1 MMLKLLYVLLT
12 LISILNCSDIEYYP
26 ACSNNEKSL
35 VDALKSIGVDSSFS
49 NRKKIAEL
57 NGVQNYSGQPQQNT
71 ELLKKLKNG
80 QLIKSII
87 NDSNPSS
94 DIIYY
99 PACDKNE
106 QSIVKALDSIGVDS
120 SMNNRKKIAEV
131 NGISNYQ
138 GLYEQNIELLNK
150 LKNGKL
156 IKSKGSD
163 SSSDDPIPTPTPI
176 PVPTPTASS
185 NEMIEKLEKSN
196 YAKKETLAIIG
207 QLLFDNGYETAF
219 VAGVLGNINHEANIG
234 LFESSAYISHPEDE
248 PIYLKYMD
256 QNYSYRTKYSGK
268 LITEVSLD
276 ELNTLLNKLKN
287 DKWEK
292 GKFGLGCV
300 QWTGERTLNLFKI
313 YRSENNNK
321 DSISFNQ
328 ATNAEGKLIINEFS
342 NDYKYIYNNW
352 KKENENKINS
362 ENAAYNAASKI
373 CLDYERPSY
382 KEDKAKTRGN
392 TAKKIYKIMT
402 E

>member
-1 MMLKLLYVLLT
+1 MKLLYILLT

-120 SMNNRKKIAEV
+120 SMDNRKKIAAI

-156 IKSKGSD
+156 IKSKGSG
-163 SSSDDPIPTPTPI
+163 SSSDDPIPIPTPTPS
-176 PVPTPTASS
+176 TSS
-185 NEMIEKLEKSN
+185 NEMIEKLKKSN
-196 YAKKETLAIIG
+196 YVKKETLAIIG

-219 VAGVLGNINHEANIG
+219 VAGVLGNINHEASIG

-248 PIYLKYMD
+248 PKYLKYMD
-256 QNYSYRTKYSGK
+256 QYYSYRTKYSGK

-313 YRSENNNK
+313 YRSENNNG

-373 CLDYERPSY
+373 CLDYERPSDM
-382 KEDKAKTRGN
+382 ENKAKTRGN

>member
-1 MMLKLLYVLLT
+1 MKLLYILLT

-26 ACSNNEKSL
+26 ACSNSEKSL

-120 SMNNRKKIAEV
+120 SMDNRKKIAAI

-156 IKSKGSD
+156 IKSKGSG
-163 SSSDDPIPTPTPI
+163 SSSDDPIPIPTPTPS
-176 PVPTPTASS
+176 TSS
-185 NEMIEKLEKSN
+185 NEMIEKLKKSN
-196 YAKKETLAIIG
+196 YEKKETLAIIG

-219 VAGVLGNINHEANIG
+219 VAGVLGNINHEASIG

-248 PIYLKYMD
+248 PKYLKYMD
-256 QNYSYRTKYSGK
+256 QYYSYRTKYSGK

-313 YRSENNNK
+313 YRSENNNG

-373 CLDYERPSY
+373 CLDYERPSDM
-382 KEDKAKTRGN
+382 ENKAKTRGN

>member
-1 MMLKLLYVLLT
+1 MKLLYILLT

-26 ACSNNEKSL
+26 ACSNSEKSL

-87 NDSNPSS
+87 NDSSPSS

-120 SMNNRKKIAEV
+120 SMDNRKKIAAI

-156 IKSKGSD
+156 IKSKGSG
-163 SSSDDPIPTPTPI
+163 SSSDDPIPTPTPS
-176 PVPTPTASS
+176 TSS
-185 NEMIEKLEKSN
+185 NEMIEKLKKSN
-196 YAKKETLAIIG
+196 YVKKETLAIIG

-219 VAGVLGNINHEANIG
+219 VAGVLGNINHEASIG

-248 PIYLKYMD
+248 PKYLKYMD
-256 QNYSYRTKYSGK
+256 QYYSYRTKYSGK

-313 YRSENNNK
+313 YRSENNNG

-352 KKENENKINS
+352 KAENKNKINS
-362 ENAAYNAASKI
+362 EDAAYNAASKI

>member
-1 MMLKLLYVLLT
+1 MKLLYILLI

-26 ACSNNEKSL
+26 ACSNSEKSL

-120 SMNNRKKIAEV
+120 SMDNRKKIAAI

-156 IKSKGSD
+156 IKSKGSG
-163 SSSDDPIPTPTPI
+163 SSSDDPIPTPTPS
-176 PVPTPTASS
+176 TSS
-185 NEMIEKLEKSN
+185 NEMIEKLKKSN
-196 YAKKETLAIIG
+196 YEKKETLAIIG

-248 PIYLKYMD
+248 PKYLKYMD
-256 QNYSYRTKYSGK
+256 QYYSYRTKYSGK

>member
-1 MMLKLLYVLLT
+1 MKLLYILLT

-26 ACSNNEKSL
+26 ACSNSEKSL

-87 NDSNPSS
+87 NDSSPSS

-120 SMNNRKKIAEV
+120 SMDNRKKIAAI

-156 IKSKGSD
+156 IKSKGSG
-163 SSSDDPIPTPTPI
+163 SSSDDPIPTPTPT
-176 PVPTPTASS
+176 PTPSASS
-185 NEMIEKLEKSN
+185 NEMIEKLKKSN
-196 YAKKETLAIIG
+196 YEKKETLAIIG

-248 PIYLKYMD
+248 PKYLKYMD
-256 QNYSYRTKYSGK
+256 QYYSYRTKYSGK

-287 DKWEK
+287 DNWEK

-373 CLDYERPSY
+373 CLDYERPKD
-382 KEDKAKTRGN
+382 KENKAKTRGN

>member
-1 MMLKLLYVLLT
+1 MKLLYILLT

-26 ACSNNEKSL
+26 ACSNSEKSL

-87 NDSNPSS
+87 NDSSPSS

-120 SMNNRKKIAEV
+120 SMDNRKKIAAI

-156 IKSKGSD
+156 IKSKGSG
-163 SSSDDPIPTPTPI
+163 SSSDDPIPIPTPTPS
-176 PVPTPTASS
+176 TSS
-185 NEMIEKLEKSN
+185 NEMIEKLKKSN
-196 YAKKETLAIIG
+196 YEKKETLAIIG

-248 PIYLKYMD
+248 PKYLKYMD
-256 QNYSYRTKYSGK
+256 QYYSYRTKYSGK

-287 DKWEK
+287 DNWEK

-362 ENAAYNAASKI
+362 ENAAYNAASRI
-373 CLDYERPSY
+373 CLDYERPFD
-382 KEDKAKTRGN
+382 KENKAKTRGN

>member
-1 MMLKLLYVLLT
+1 MKLLYILLT

-26 ACSNNEKSL
+26 ACSNSEKSL

-87 NDSNPSS
+87 NDSSPSS

-120 SMNNRKKIAEV
+120 SMDNRKKIAAI

-156 IKSKGSD
+156 IKSKGSG
-163 SSSDDPIPTPTPI
+163 SSSDDPIPIPTPTPS
-176 PVPTPTASS
+176 TSS
-185 NEMIEKLEKSN
+185 NEMIEKLKKSN
-196 YAKKETLAIIG
+196 YVKKETLAIIG

-248 PIYLKYMD
+248 PKYLKYMD
-256 QNYSYRTKYSGK
+256 QYYSYRTKYSGK

-373 CLDYERPSY
+373 CLDYERPSDM
-382 KEDKAKTRGN
+382 ENKAKTRGN

>member
-1 MMLKLLYVLLT
+1 MKLLYILLT

-26 ACSNNEKSL
+26 ACSNSEKSL

-120 SMNNRKKIAEV
+120 SMDNRKKIAAI

-156 IKSKGSD
+156 IKSKGSG
-163 SSSDDPIPTPTPI
+163 SSSDDPIPIPTPTPS
-176 PVPTPTASS
+176 TSS
-185 NEMIEKLEKSN
+185 NEMIEKLKKSN
-196 YAKKETLAIIG
+196 YVKKETLAIIG

-248 PIYLKYMD
+248 PKYLKYMD
-256 QNYSYRTKYSGK
+256 QYYSYRTKYSGK

>member
-1 MMLKLLYVLLT
+1 MKLLYILLT

-26 ACSNNEKSL
+26 ACSNSEKSL

-120 SMNNRKKIAEV
+120 SMDNRKKIAAI

-156 IKSKGSD
+156 IKSKGSG
-163 SSSDDPIPTPTPI
+163 SSSDDPIPTPTPT
-176 PVPTPTASS
+176 PTPSASS
-185 NEMIEKLEKSN
+185 NEMIEKLKKSN
-196 YAKKETLAIIG
+196 YEKKETLAIIG

-248 PIYLKYMD
+248 PKYLKYMD
-256 QNYSYRTKYSGK
+256 QYYSYRTKYSGK

-287 DKWEK
+287 DNWEK

-373 CLDYERPSY
+373 CLDYERPKD
-382 KEDKAKTRGN
+382 KENKAKTRGN

>member
-1 MMLKLLYVLLT
+1 MKLLYILLT

-26 ACSNNEKSL
+26 ACSNSEKSL

-120 SMNNRKKIAEV
+120 SMDNRKKIAAI

-156 IKSKGSD
+156 IKSKGSG
-163 SSSDDPIPTPTPI
+163 SSSDDPIPTPTPS
-176 PVPTPTASS
+176 TSS
-185 NEMIEKLEKSN
+185 NEMIEKLKKSN
-196 YAKKETLAIIG
+196 YDKKETLAIIG

-248 PIYLKYMD
+248 PKYLKYMD
-256 QNYSYRTKYSGK
+256 QYYLYRTKYSGK

-373 CLDYERPSY
+373 CLDYERPKD
-382 KEDKAKTRGN
+382 KENKAKTRGN

>member
-1 MMLKLLYVLLT
+1 MKLLYILLT

-120 SMNNRKKIAEV
+120 SMDNRKKIAAI

-156 IKSKGSD
+156 IKSKGSG
-163 SSSDDPIPTPTPI
+163 SSSDDPIPIPTPTPS
-176 PVPTPTASS
+176 TSS
-185 NEMIEKLEKSN
+185 NEMIEKLKKSN

-248 PIYLKYMD
+248 PKYLKYMD
-256 QNYSYRTKYSGK
+256 QYYSYRTKYSGK

-287 DKWEK
+287 DNWEK

-352 KKENENKINS
+352 KEENKNKINS
-362 ENAAYNAASKI
+362 EDAAYNAASKI

>member
-1 MMLKLLYVLLT
+1 MKLLYILLT

-26 ACSNNEKSL
+26 ACSNSEKSL

-87 NDSNPSS
+87 NDSSPSS

-120 SMNNRKKIAEV
+120 SMDNRKKIAAI

-156 IKSKGSD
+156 IKSKGSG
-163 SSSDDPIPTPTPI
+163 SSSDDPIPTPTPS
-176 PVPTPTASS
+176 TSS
-185 NEMIEKLEKSN
+185 NEMIEKLKKSN
-196 YAKKETLAIIG
+196 YVKKETLAIIG

-219 VAGVLGNINHEANIG
+219 VAGVLGNINHEASIG

-248 PIYLKYMD
+248 PKYLKYMD
-256 QNYSYRTKYSGK
+256 QYYSYRTKYSGK

-373 CLDYERPSY
+373 CLDYERPKD
-382 KEDKAKTRGN
+382 KENKAKTRGN
-392 TAKKIYKIMT
+392 TAEKIYKIMT

>member
-1 MMLKLLYVLLT
+1 MKLLYILLT

-26 ACSNNEKSL
+26 ACSNSEKSL

-120 SMNNRKKIAEV
+120 SMDNRKKIAAI

-156 IKSKGSD
+156 IKSKGSG
-163 SSSDDPIPTPTPI
+163 SSSDDPIPIPTPTPS
-176 PVPTPTASS
+176 TSS
-185 NEMIEKLEKSN
+185 NEMIEKLKKSN
-196 YAKKETLAIIG
+196 YVKKETLAIIG

-373 CLDYERPSY
+373 CLDYERPSDM
-382 KEDKAKTRGN
+382 ENKAKTRGN
-392 TAKKIYKIMT
+392 TEKKIYKIMT

>member
-1 MMLKLLYVLLT
+1 MKLLYILLT

-26 ACSNNEKSL
+26 ACSNSEKSL

-120 SMNNRKKIAEV
+120 SMDNRKKIAAI

-156 IKSKGSD
+156 IKSKGSG
-163 SSSDDPIPTPTPI
+163 SSSDDPIPIPTPTPS
-176 PVPTPTASS
+176 TSS
-185 NEMIEKLEKSN
+185 NEMIEKLKKSN
-196 YAKKETLAIIG
+196 YVKKETLAIIG

-219 VAGVLGNINHEANIG
+219 VAGVLGNINHEASIG

-256 QNYSYRTKYSGK
+256 QYYSYRTKYSGK

-287 DKWEK
+287 DNWEK

-313 YRSENNNK
+313 YRSENNSG

-352 KKENENKINS
+352 KEENKNKINS
-362 ENAAYNAASKI
+362 EDAAYNAASKI
-373 CLDYERPSY
+373 CLDYERPSDM
-382 KEDKAKTRGN
+382 ENKAKTRGN

>member
-1 MMLKLLYVLLT
+1 MKLLYILLT

-26 ACSNNEKSL
+26 ACSNSEKSL

-120 SMNNRKKIAEV
+120 SMDNRKKIAAI

-156 IKSKGSD
+156 IKSKGSG
-163 SSSDDPIPTPTPI
+163 SSSDDPIPTPTPS
-176 PVPTPTASS
+176 TSS
-185 NEMIEKLEKSN
+185 NEMIEKLKKSN
-196 YAKKETLAIIG
+196 IVKKETLAIIG

-219 VAGVLGNINHEANIG
+219 VAGVLGNINHEASIG

-248 PIYLKYMD
+248 PKYLKYMD
-256 QNYSYRTKYSGK
+256 QYYSYRTKYSGK

-313 YRSENNNK
+313 YRSENNNG

-352 KKENENKINS
+352 KEENKNKINS
-362 ENAAYNAASKI
+362 EDAAYNAASKI

>member
-1 MMLKLLYVLLT
+1 MKLLYILLT

-26 ACSNNEKSL
+26 ACSNSEKSL

-120 SMNNRKKIAEV
+120 SMDNRKKIAAI

-156 IKSKGSD
+156 IKSKGSG
-163 SSSDDPIPTPTPI
+163 SSSDDPIPTPTPS
-176 PVPTPTASS
+176 TSS
-185 NEMIEKLEKSN
+185 NEMIEKLKKSN
-196 YAKKETLAIIG
+196 IVKKETLAIIG
-207 QLLFDNGYETAF
+207 QLLFDNGYETSF
-219 VAGVLGNINHEANIG
+219 VAGVLGNINHEASIG

-248 PIYLKYMD
+248 PKYLKYMD
-256 QNYSYRTKYSGK
+256 QYYSYRTKYSGK

-313 YRSENNNK
+313 YRSENNNG

-352 KKENENKINS
+352 KAENKNKINS
-362 ENAAYNAASKI
+362 EDAAYNAASKI

>member
-1 MMLKLLYVLLT
+1 MKLLYILLT

-26 ACSNNEKSL
+26 ACSNSEKSL

-120 SMNNRKKIAEV
+120 SMDNRKKIAAI

-156 IKSKGSD
+156 IKSKGSG
-163 SSSDDPIPTPTPI
+163 SSSDDPIPTPTPS
-176 PVPTPTASS
+176 TSS
-185 NEMIEKLEKSN
+185 NEMIEKLKKSN
-196 YAKKETLAIIG
+196 YNKKETLAIIG

-219 VAGVLGNINHEANIG
+219 VAGVLGNINHEASIG

-248 PIYLKYMD
+248 PKYLKYMD
-256 QNYSYRTKYSGK
+256 QYYSYRTKYSGK

-373 CLDYERPSY
+373 CLDYERPSDM
-382 KEDKAKTRGN
+382 ENKAKTRGN

>member
-1 MMLKLLYVLLT
+1 MKLLYILLT
-12 LISILNCSDIEYYP
+12 LICFLKCSDIEYYP
-26 ACSNNEKSL
+26 ACRNSEKSL
-35 VDALKSIGVDSSFS
+35 VDALKSIGVDSSLT

-80 QLIKSII
+80 QLIKKII

-94 DIIYY
+94 DIVYY
-99 PACDKNE
+99 PACNKNE
-106 QSIVKALDSIGVDS
+106 QSIVKALDSIGVNS
-120 SMNNRKKIAEV
+120 SMDNRKKIAEI
-131 NGISNYQ
+131 NGISNYS

-163 SSSDDPIPTPTPI
+163 SSSDDPIPTPTPS
-176 PVPTPTASS
+176 TSS
-185 NEMIEKLEKSN
+185 NEMIEKLKKSN
-196 YAKKETLAIIG
+196 YNKKETLALIG

-219 VAGVLGNINHEANIG
+219 VAGVLGNINHEASIG
-234 LFESSAYISHPEDE
+234 YFESSAYITHPENE
-248 PIYLKYMD
+248 PDYLKYMD

-276 ELNTLLNKLKN
+276 ELNTLLNKLNN
-287 DKWEK
+287 DKWKK

-328 ATNAEGKLIINEFS
+328 AANAEGKLIINEFS

-352 KKENENKINS
+352 KEENKKIINS

-373 CLDYERPSY
+373 CLNYERPAD
-382 KEDKAKTRGN
+382 KENKAKTRGN

>member
-1 MMLKLLYVLLT
+1 MKLLYILLT

-26 ACSNNEKSL
+26 ACSNSEKSF

-120 SMNNRKKIAEV
+120 SMDNRKKIAAI

-156 IKSKGSD
+156 IKSKGSG
-163 SSSDDPIPTPTPI
+163 SSSDDPIPTPTPS
-176 PVPTPTASS
+176 TSS
-185 NEMIEKLEKSN
+185 NEMIEKLKKSN
-196 YAKKETLAIIG
+196 YVKKETLAIIG

-219 VAGVLGNINHEANIG
+219 VAGVLGNINHEASIG

-248 PIYLKYMD
+248 PKYLKYMD
-256 QNYSYRTKYSGK
+256 QYYSYRTKYSGK

-313 YRSENNNK
+313 YRSENNNG

-352 KKENENKINS
+352 KEENKNKINS
-362 ENAAYNAASKI
+362 EDAAYNAASKI

>member
-1 MMLKLLYVLLT
+1 MKLLYILLT

-26 ACSNNEKSL
+26 ACSNSEKSL

-120 SMNNRKKIAEV
+120 SMDNRKKIAAI

-156 IKSKGSD
+156 IKSKGSG
-163 SSSDDPIPTPTPI
+163 SSSDDPIPIPTPTPS
-176 PVPTPTASS
+176 TSS
-185 NEMIEKLEKSN
+185 NEMIEKLKKSN
-196 YAKKETLAIIG
+196 YEKKETLAIIG

-248 PIYLKYMD
+248 PKYLKYMD
-256 QNYSYRTKYSGK
+256 QYYSYRTKYSGK

-373 CLDYERPSY
+373 CLDYERPKD
-382 KEDKAKTRGN
+382 KENKAKTRGN

>member
-1 MMLKLLYVLLT
+1 MKLLYILLT

-26 ACSNNEKSL
+26 ACSNSEKSL

-120 SMNNRKKIAEV
+120 SMDNRKKIAAI

-156 IKSKGSD
+156 IKSKGSG
-163 SSSDDPIPTPTPI
+163 SSSDDPIPTPTPS
-176 PVPTPTASS
+176 TSS
-185 NEMIEKLEKSN
+185 NEMIEKLKKSN
-196 YAKKETLAIIG
+196 YIKKETLAIIG

-219 VAGVLGNINHEANIG
+219 VAGVLGNINHEASIG

-248 PIYLKYMD
+248 PKYLKYMD
-256 QNYSYRTKYSGK
+256 QYYSYRTKYSGK

-373 CLDYERPSY
+373 CLDYERPSDM
-382 KEDKAKTRGN
+382 ENKAKTRGN

>member
-1 MMLKLLYVLLT
+1 MKLLYILLT

-26 ACSNNEKSL
+26 ACSNSEKSL

-120 SMNNRKKIAEV
+120 SMDNRKKIAAI

-156 IKSKGSD
+156 IKSKGSG
-163 SSSDDPIPTPTPI
+163 SSSDDPIPIPTPTPS
-176 PVPTPTASS
+176 TSS
-185 NEMIEKLEKSN
+185 NEMIEKLKKSN
-196 YAKKETLAIIG
+196 YEKKETLAIIG

-219 VAGVLGNINHEANIG
+219 VAGVLGNINHEASIG

-248 PIYLKYMD
+248 PKYLKYMD
-256 QNYSYRTKYSGK
+256 QYYSYRTKYSGK

-287 DKWEK
+287 DNWEK

-313 YRSENNNK
+313 YRSENNNG

-373 CLDYERPSY
+373 CLDYERPSDM
-382 KEDKAKTRGN
+382 ENKAKTRGN

>member
-1 MMLKLLYVLLT
+1 MKLLYILLT

-26 ACSNNEKSL
+26 ACSNSEKSL

-120 SMNNRKKIAEV
+120 SMDNRKKIAAI

-156 IKSKGSD
+156 IKSKGSG
-163 SSSDDPIPTPTPI
+163 SSSDDPIPTPTPS
-176 PVPTPTASS
+176 TSS
-185 NEMIEKLEKSN
+185 NEMIEKLKKSN
-196 YAKKETLAIIG
+196 YVKKETLAIIG

-219 VAGVLGNINHEANIG
+219 VAGVLGNINHEASIG

-248 PIYLKYMD
+248 PKYLKYMD
-256 QNYSYRTKYSGK
+256 QYYSYRTKYSGK

-313 YRSENNNK
+313 YRSENNSG

-352 KKENENKINS
+352 KEENKNKINS
-362 ENAAYNAASKI
+362 EDAAYNAASKI
-373 CLDYERPSY
+373 CLDYERPSH

>member
-1 MMLKLLYVLLT
+1 MMLKPLYVLLT

-26 ACSNNEKSL
+26 SCSNKEKSL
-35 VDALKSIGVDSSFS
+35 VDALKNIGVDSSFT

-57 NGVQNYSGQPQQNT
+57 NGVQNYNGSMQQNT

-87 NDSNPSS
+87 NESNPSS
-94 DIIYY
+94 EIIYY
-99 PACDKNE
+99 PACNQNE
-106 QSIVKALDSIGVDS
+106 QSIVVALNSIGVDS
-120 SMNNRKKIAEV
+120 SMNNRKSIAAI
-131 NGISNYQ
+131 NGISNYE

-163 SSSDDPIPTPTPI
+163 SSSEDPIPTPI
-176 PVPTPTASS
+176 PTPTTSS
-185 NEMIEKLEKSN
+185 NEMIEKLKNSN
-196 YAKKETLAIIG
+196 YEKKDTLVIIG

-219 VAGVLGNINHEANIG
+219 VAGVLGNINHEASIG
-234 LFESSAYISHPEDE
+234 YFESSAYIRNPGNK
-248 PIYLKYMD
+248 PQYLKYMD
-256 QNYSYRTKYSGK
+256 QNYSYRSKYSGK

-276 ELNTLLNKLKN
+276 ELDTLLNKLKD

-313 YRSENNNK
+313 YRRENNNK
-321 DSISFNQ
+321 NSITFDQ
-328 ATNAEGKLIINEFS
+328 AAKAEGNLIINEFS
-342 NDYKYIYNNW
+342 NDYKSIYDNW
-352 KKENENKINS
+352 KEENKNQINS

-373 CLDYERPSY
+373 CLKYEIPKD
-382 KEDKAKTRGN
+382 KENQAKIRGN
-392 TAKKIYKIMT
+392 TAKNIYKIMT

>member
-1 MMLKLLYVLLT
+1 MKLLYILLT

-26 ACSNNEKSL
+26 ACSNSEKSL

-120 SMNNRKKIAEV
+120 SMDNRKKIAAI

-156 IKSKGSD
+156 IKSKGSG
-163 SSSDDPIPTPTPI
+163 SSSDDPIPIPTPTPS
-176 PVPTPTASS
+176 ASS
-185 NEMIEKLEKSN
+185 NEMIEKLKKSN
-196 YAKKETLAIIG
+196 YNKKETLAIIG

-248 PIYLKYMD
+248 PKYLKYMD
-256 QNYSYRTKYSGK
+256 QYYSYRTKYSGK

-321 DSISFNQ
+321 DSISFKQ

-373 CLDYERPSY
+373 CLDYERPDD
-382 KEDKAKTRGN
+382 KENKAKTRGN

>member
-1 MMLKLLYVLLT
+1 MKLLYILLT

-26 ACSNNEKSL
+26 ACSNSEKSL

-120 SMNNRKKIAEV
+120 SMDNRKKIAAI

-156 IKSKGSD
+156 IKSKGSG
-163 SSSDDPIPTPTPI
+163 SSSDDPIPIPTPTPS
-176 PVPTPTASS
+176 TSS
-185 NEMIEKLEKSN
+185 NEMIEKLKKSN
-196 YAKKETLAIIG
+196 YVKKETLAIIG

-248 PIYLKYMD
+248 PKYLKYMD
-256 QNYSYRTKYSGK
+256 QYYSYRTKYSGK

-373 CLDYERPSY
+373 CLDYERPSDM
-382 KEDKAKTRGN
+382 ENKAKTRGN

>member
-1 MMLKLLYVLLT
+1 MKLLYILLT

-120 SMNNRKKIAEV
+120 SMDNRKKIAAI

-156 IKSKGSD
+156 IKSKGSG
-163 SSSDDPIPTPTPI
+163 SSSDDPIPIPTPTPS
-176 PVPTPTASS
+176 TSS
-185 NEMIEKLEKSN
+185 NEMIEKLKKSN
-196 YAKKETLAIIG
+196 YNKKETLAIIG

-256 QNYSYRTKYSGK
+256 QYYSYRTKYSGK

-373 CLDYERPSY
+373 CLDYERPSDM
-382 KEDKAKTRGN
+382 ENKAKTRGN

>member
-1 MMLKLLYVLLT
+1 MKLLYILLT

-26 ACSNNEKSL
+26 ACSNSEKSL

-120 SMNNRKKIAEV
+120 SMDNRKKIAAI

-156 IKSKGSD
+156 IKSKGSG
-163 SSSDDPIPTPTPI
+163 SSSDDPIPTPTPS
-176 PVPTPTASS
+176 TSS
-185 NEMIEKLEKSN
+185 NEMIEKLKKSN
-196 YAKKETLAIIG
+196 IVKKETLAIIG
-207 QLLFDNGYETAF
+207 QLLFDNGYETSF
-219 VAGVLGNINHEANIG
+219 VAGVLGNINHEASIG

-248 PIYLKYMD
+248 PKYLKYMD
-256 QNYSYRTKYSGK
+256 QYYSYRTKYSGK

-352 KKENENKINS
+352 KAENKNKINS
-362 ENAAYNAASKI
+362 EDAAYNAASKI

>member
-1 MMLKLLYVLLT
+1 M
-12 LISILNCSDIEYYP
+12 
-26 ACSNNEKSL
+26 
-35 VDALKSIGVDSSFS
+35 KSIGVDSSFS

-120 SMNNRKKIAEV
+120 SMDNRKKIAAI

-156 IKSKGSD
+156 IKSKGS
-163 SSSDDPIPTPTPI
+163 SDEPIPTPTP
-176 PVPTPTASS
+176 TPSTSS
-185 NEMIEKLEKSN
+185 NEMIEKLKKSN
-196 YAKKETLAIIG
+196 YNKKETLAIIG

-219 VAGVLGNINHEANIG
+219 VAGVLGNINHEASIG

-248 PIYLKYMD
+248 PKYLKYMD
-256 QNYSYRTKYSGK
+256 QYYSYRTKYSGK

-287 DKWEK
+287 DKNSQMIINIFIII
-292 GKFGLGCV
+292 GK
-300 QWTGERTLNLFKI
+300 RKMKI
-313 YRSENNNK
+313 
-321 DSISFNQ
+321 
-328 ATNAEGKLIINEFS
+328 KLILKMLLIMLLLKYAWIMKDQKIRKIKLKQGEILQK
-342 NDYKYIYNNW
+342 KYI
-352 KKENENKINS
+352 K
-362 ENAAYNAASKI
+362 
-373 CLDYERPSY
+373 
-382 KEDKAKTRGN
+382 
-392 TAKKIYKIMT
+392 
-402 E
+402 

>member
-1 MMLKLLYVLLT
+1 MKLLYILLT

-26 ACSNNEKSL
+26 ACSNSEKSL

-120 SMNNRKKIAEV
+120 SMDNRKKIAAI

-156 IKSKGSD
+156 IKSKGSG
-163 SSSDDPIPTPTPI
+163 SSSDDPIPIPTPTPS
-176 PVPTPTASS
+176 TSS
-185 NEMIEKLEKSN
+185 NEMIEKLKKSN
-196 YAKKETLAIIG
+196 IVKKETLAIIG

-256 QNYSYRTKYSGK
+256 QYYSYRTKYSGK

-321 DSISFNQ
+321 DSISFKQ

-373 CLDYERPSY
+373 CLDYERPSDM
-382 KEDKAKTRGN
+382 ENKAKTRGN

>member
-1 MMLKLLYVLLT
+1 MKLLYILLT

-87 NDSNPSS
+87 NDSSPSS

-120 SMNNRKKIAEV
+120 SMDNRKKIAAI

-156 IKSKGSD
+156 IKSKGSG
-163 SSSDDPIPTPTPI
+163 SSSDDPIPIPTPTPS
-176 PVPTPTASS
+176 TSS
-185 NEMIEKLEKSN
+185 NEMIEKLKKSN
-196 YAKKETLAIIG
+196 YVKKETLAIIG

-219 VAGVLGNINHEANIG
+219 VAGVLGNINHEASIG

-248 PIYLKYMD
+248 PKYLKYMD
-256 QNYSYRTKYSGK
+256 QYYSYRTKYSGK

-313 YRSENNNK
+313 YRSENNSG

-342 NDYKYIYNNW
+342 NDYKYIYNIW
-352 KKENENKINS
+352 KEENKNKINS
-362 ENAAYNAASKI
+362 EDAAYNAASKI
-373 CLDYERPSY
+373 CLDYERPSDM
-382 KEDKAKTRGN
+382 ENKAKTRGN

>member
-1 MMLKLLYVLLT
+1 MKLLYILLT

-26 ACSNNEKSL
+26 ACSNSEKSL

-120 SMNNRKKIAEV
+120 SMDNRKKIAAI

-156 IKSKGSD
+156 IKSKGSG
-163 SSSDDPIPTPTPI
+163 SSSDDPIPTPTPS
-176 PVPTPTASS
+176 TSS
-185 NEMIEKLEKSN
+185 NEMIEKLKKSN
-196 YAKKETLAIIG
+196 YNKKETLAIIG

-256 QNYSYRTKYSGK
+256 QYYSYRTKYSGK

-287 DKWEK
+287 DNWEK

-373 CLDYERPSY
+373 CLDYERPKD
-382 KEDKAKTRGN
+382 KENKAKTRGN

>member
-1 MMLKLLYVLLT
+1 MKLLYILLT

-26 ACSNNEKSL
+26 ACSNSEKSL

-87 NDSNPSS
+87 NDSSPSS

-120 SMNNRKKIAEV
+120 SMDNRKKIAAI

-156 IKSKGSD
+156 IKSKGSG
-163 SSSDDPIPTPTPI
+163 SSSDDPIPIPTPTPS
-176 PVPTPTASS
+176 TSS
-185 NEMIEKLEKSN
+185 NEMIEKLKKSN
-196 YAKKETLAIIG
+196 YDKKETLAIIG

-248 PIYLKYMD
+248 PKYLKYMD
-256 QNYSYRTKYSGK
+256 QYYSYRTKYSGK

-313 YRSENNNK
+313 YRSENNNG

-373 CLDYERPSY
+373 CLDYERPSDM
-382 KEDKAKTRGN
+382 ENKAKTRGN

>member
-1 MMLKLLYVLLT
+1 MKLLYILLT

-26 ACSNNEKSL
+26 ACSNSEKSL

-120 SMNNRKKIAEV
+120 SMDNRKKIAAI

-156 IKSKGSD
+156 IKSKGSG
-163 SSSDDPIPTPTPI
+163 SSSDDPIPIPTPTPS
-176 PVPTPTASS
+176 TSS
-185 NEMIEKLEKSN
+185 NEMIEKLKKSN
-196 YAKKETLAIIG
+196 YNKKETLAIIG

-219 VAGVLGNINHEANIG
+219 VAGVLGNINHEASIG

-248 PIYLKYMD
+248 PKYLKYMD
-256 QNYSYRTKYSGK
+256 QYYSYRTKYSGK

-287 DKWEK
+287 DNWEK

-373 CLDYERPSY
+373 CLNYERPSDM
-382 KEDKAKTRGN
+382 ENKAKTRGN

>member
-1 MMLKLLYVLLT
+1 MKLLYILLT

-26 ACSNNEKSL
+26 ACSNSEKSL

-120 SMNNRKKIAEV
+120 SMDNRKKIAAI

-156 IKSKGSD
+156 IKSKGSG
-163 SSSDDPIPTPTPI
+163 SSSDDPIPTPTPS
-176 PVPTPTASS
+176 TSS
-185 NEMIEKLEKSN
+185 NEMIEKLKKSN
-196 YAKKETLAIIG
+196 YNKKETLAIIG

-248 PIYLKYMD
+248 PKYLKYMD
-256 QNYSYRTKYSGK
+256 QYYSYRTKYSGK

-276 ELNTLLNKLKN
+276 ELNTLLIKLKN

-373 CLDYERPSY
+373 CLDYERPSDM
-382 KEDKAKTRGN
+382 ENKAKTRGN

>member
-1 MMLKLLYVLLT
+1 MKLLYILLT

-26 ACSNNEKSL
+26 ACSNSEKSL

-120 SMNNRKKIAEV
+120 SMDNRKKIAAI

-156 IKSKGSD
+156 IKSKGSG
-163 SSSDDPIPTPTPI
+163 SSSDDPIPIPTPTPS
-176 PVPTPTASS
+176 ASS
-185 NEMIEKLEKSN
+185 NEMIEKLKKSN
-196 YAKKETLAIIG
+196 YNKKETLAIIG

-248 PIYLKYMD
+248 PKYLKYMD
-256 QNYSYRTKYSGK
+256 QYYSYRTKYSGK

-352 KKENENKINS
+352 KEENKNKINS
-362 ENAAYNAASKI
+362 EDAAYNAASKI

>member
-1 MMLKLLYVLLT
+1 MKLLYILLT

-26 ACSNNEKSL
+26 ACSNSEKSF

-120 SMNNRKKIAEV
+120 SMDNRKKIAAI

-156 IKSKGSD
+156 IKSKGSG
-163 SSSDDPIPTPTPI
+163 SSSDDPIPTPTPS
-176 PVPTPTASS
+176 TSS
-185 NEMIEKLEKSN
+185 NEMIEKLKKSN
-196 YAKKETLAIIG
+196 YNKKETLAIIG

-248 PIYLKYMD
+248 PKYLKYMD
-256 QNYSYRTKYSGK
+256 QYYSYRTKYSGK

>member
-1 MMLKLLYVLLT
+1 MKLLYILLT

-120 SMNNRKKIAEV
+120 SMDNRKKIAAI

-156 IKSKGSD
+156 IKSKGSG
-163 SSSDDPIPTPTPI
+163 SSSDDPIPIPTPTPS
-176 PVPTPTASS
+176 TSS
-185 NEMIEKLEKSN
+185 NEMIEKLKKSN
-196 YAKKETLAIIG
+196 YVKKETLAIIG

-234 LFESSAYISHPEDE
+234 LFESSAYISNPEDD
-248 PIYLKYMD
+248 PKYLKYKD
-256 QNYSYRTKYSGK
+256 QYYSYRTKYSGK

-321 DSISFNQ
+321 DSISFKQ

-373 CLDYERPSY
+373 CLDYERPSDM
-382 KEDKAKTRGN
+382 ENKAKTRGN

>member
-1 MMLKLLYVLLT
+1 MKLLYILLT

-26 ACSNNEKSL
+26 ACSNSEKSF

-120 SMNNRKKIAEV
+120 SMDNRKKIAAI

-156 IKSKGSD
+156 IKSKGSG
-163 SSSDDPIPTPTPI
+163 SSSDDPIPTPTPS
-176 PVPTPTASS
+176 TSS
-185 NEMIEKLEKSN
+185 NEMIEKLKKSN
-196 YAKKETLAIIG
+196 IVKKETLAIIG
-207 QLLFDNGYETAF
+207 QLLFDNGYETSF
-219 VAGVLGNINHEANIG
+219 VAGVLGNINHEASIG

-248 PIYLKYMD
+248 PKYLKYMD
-256 QNYSYRTKYSGK
+256 QYYSYRTKYSGK

-313 YRSENNNK
+313 YRSENNNG

-352 KKENENKINS
+352 KAENKNKINS
-362 ENAAYNAASKI
+362 EDAAYNAASKI